1 MFDEKKNNAVETP
14 WRVTLGLLE
23 LQGGGIM
30 RHAGGAV
37 IAVKCEVPVA
47 NFNIRER
54 ESKSEERSRTHN

>member
-1 MFDEKKNNAVETP
+1 M
-14 WRVTLGLLE
+14 TLGLLE

-37 IAVKCEVPVA
+37 IYVIAIKCEVPVA

>member
-1 MFDEKKNNAVETP
+1 M
-14 WRVTLGLLE
+14 TLGLLE

-30 RHAGGAV
+30 RHACAV
-37 IAVKCEVPVA
+37 IYVIAIKCEVPVA